1 MLNQVQKENNLNFLY
16 LIFFFTSA
24 LQAWNVLEQF
34 SNNLPLKNF
43 MEMFRA
49 GYPANEIYKRVRK
62 RERKRRKKG
71 VCKDETPRDGSYIK

>member
-1 MLNQVQKENNLNFLY
+1 
-16 LIFFFTSA
+16 
-24 LQAWNVLEQF
+24 
-34 SNNLPLKNF
+34 

-49 GYPANEIYKRVRK
+49 GYPANEIYIYIYIYMWRK